1 MYQAIAAR
9 DFANV
14 DDGSRKQQL
23 QHLVLQCSAINHIDA
38 SALESLEAIH
48 ARLRDAGVRLHLS
61 EVKGPVMD
69 RLKRSHFLQELTGKV
84 HLTQFDAVASI
95 QPELA
100 SATLKD
106 RNSSSIWA
114 TGPSM

>member
-1 MYQAIAAR
+1 M
-9 DFANV
+9 V
-14 DDGSRKQQL
+14 
-23 QHLVLQCSAINHIDA
+23 
-38 SALESLEAIH
+38 
-48 ARLRDAGVRLHLS
+48 
-61 EVKGPVMD
+61 